1 MDGNDYDEIVNDYDE
16 IVHNLFIG
24 SIAALHSA
32 DKFSTVVNCT
42 EGSMIEFPANC
53 KNCIRIPI
61 EDDPSEC
68 NNLLDFIVETK
79 VLEKINASI
88 LNNEPVLVHCYA
100 GRQRSCSLVACYLIK
115 SINIHRKLPSSL

>member
-1 MDGNDYDEIVNDYDE
+1 MDGNDYDEIVD
-16 IVHNLFIG
+16 NLFIG
-24 SIAALHSA
+24 SIAALQSD
-32 DKFSTVVNCT
+32 DKFSTVVNCA

-68 NNLLDFIVETK
+68 NNLLNFIVETK